1 MKSHPRNARIKGD
14 PFIPSRFIFGD
25 AVEEKGLEPYE
36 YVIHTEA
43 PAFVCRL
50 VGMDQTPFDRREQ
63 EGFHSDV
70 LFDAQNNLTHYV
82 TNSGFR
88 LFDFNFWG
96 ELPTAAQLQ
105 KLCDDAMQEYQRLQK
120 AYIEREVA
128 PKERDFRLVP
138 TEPLAPAERQRR
150 IKELVGTAMDAD
162 SNPMK
167 RMQLPML
174 VQQALTGG
182 DQAVFT
188 EAQLALQE
196 HTAAREQLL
205 ALARDSI
212 AFPEVMRPDGS
223 VVSYELWAL
232 PMIFSRAQGGFWWHF
247 PLLERV
253 EPALVDALGLP
264 EDTVLWLSPTIF
276 NTDMLIERSCQ
287 SLVHLAAIMDAG
299 CDMAQQ
305 DVDAARATFD
315 AASQTLNPQ
324 LSLCWLPFIVESGK
338 LDIDRVRQH
347 ARKALDAA
355 MPLVQQAIAAE
366 MKYGEAEL
374 FAPLPWWDA
383 LGAGVYAFN
392 RKRLSLNLALLQ
404 SRYDKMDAVEAVA
417 EYLPE
422 QQAYDVQ
429 LRDRDSGSQISQLQ
443 WLLVPDLGPSRVQAW
458 VDLSECL
465 RQAGISLREQ
475 QAKYH

>member
-1 MKSHPRNARIKGD
+1 MKSHPRHARIKGD

-50 VGMDQTPFDRREQ
+50 VGMDQTPFDGRDK
-63 EGFHSDV
+63 EGFHSEV
-70 LFDAQNNLTHYV
+70 LFDEQFNLTHYV

-96 ELPTAAQLQ
+96 ELPTAAEL
-105 KLCDDAMQEYQRLQK
+105 KKICDDAMLVYQRLQK
-120 AYIEREVA
+120 AYAEREVA
-128 PKERDFRLVP
+128 PKERDFRVVP
-138 TEPLAPAERQRR
+138 TEPLPPAERQRR
-150 IKELVGTAMDAD
+150 IRELVDTALDAD
-162 SNPMK
+162 SKPMR

-188 EAQLALQE
+188 EAQLALADD
-196 HTAAREQLL
+196 TSAREQLL

-276 NTDMLIERSCQ
+276 NIDMLIERNCQ
-287 SLVHLAAIMDAG
+287 SLVHLAAVMDAG
-299 CDMAQQ
+299 CDMAPQ
-305 DVDAARATFD
+305 DVASARATYE
-315 AASQTLNPQ
+315 AASQTFNPQ
-324 LSLCWLPFIVESGK
+324 LTLCWLPFIVERGK
-338 LDIDRVRQH
+338 LDVDRVRKH
-347 ARKALDAA
+347 ARQALDAA
-355 MPLVQQAIAAE
+355 MPQVQQAIAAE

-392 RKRLSLNLALLQ
+392 RKRLGLHLALLQ
-404 SRYDKMDAVEAVA
+404 SKHEKLDHLEALA
-417 EYLPE
+417 AYQPE
-422 QQAYDVQ
+422 HQAYDIVFQ
-429 LRDRDSGSQISQLQ
+429 DKASGEQQGKLQ
-443 WLLVPDLGPSRVQAW
+443 WQLVPDLAPSRVHAW
-458 VDLSECL
+458 VDLAECL
-465 RQAGISLREQ
+465 RAAGIALKEQ
-475 QAKYH
+475 QARYH